1 MSTNKSFS
9 TETAERYSRALFEVV
24 EDSKEINRV
33 ESEIKNFQKILI
45 NNLEIENFI
54 KDPTQSK
61 KTQSN
66 VLSLLADK
74 LGFSKNLKNFF
85 YC

>member
-33 ESEIKNFQKILI
+33 ESEVKNFQKILI

-74 LGFSKNLKNFF
+74 L
-85 YC
+85 